1 MVGRGGMV
9 GRGHRHLAPLAYPP
23 QSKPQTK
30 PPFAAAAANLNCYLN
45 GCLKQFRPHQIRK
58 PLSKPLNLNSYLKHS
73 TIESKPLSKPSTRP
87 RPHQL
92 PPRAPPA
99 QGNN

>member
-1 MVGRGGMV
+1 MVGRGGMVGRGDMVEWGVMVGRGGMV

-58 PLSKPLNLNSYLKHS
+58 PLSKPLNLNS
-73 TIESKPLSKPSTRP
+73 
-87 RPHQL
+87 
-92 PPRAPPA
+92 
-99 QGNN
+99 